1 MVVISAFFCPHGQFL
16 TFYHL
21 ARGGNF
27 QDESNPRAVVQVG
40 KPNETGYAEI
50 SDMIFETG
58 EALPGAILIQ
68 FNLKPSYQGAIGMW
82 DSVVRVGG
90 AASTGEVV
98 TNCDVCKAA
107 FMMMH
112 VTSSGSGY
120 FENLWLWTADHAID
134 QPGRQSIATGRGLLV
149 ESTHPTWL
157 VALGVEH
164 NTLYAYNVVNAK
176 NVFFGLIQ
184 VESPYWQP
192 VPPAP
197 SGWRYVHIYILSYL
211 TIELTRLAV

>member
-1 MVVISAFFCPHGQFL
+1 MVMSEFFCPLELFL
-16 TFYHL
+16 TIARV
-21 ARGGNF
+21 ARGSNF

-50 SDMIFETG
+50 SDMLFETG

-68 FNLKPSYQGAIGMW
+68 FNLKPSYQGAVGMW

-90 AASTGEVV
+90 AASTGKVV

-134 QPGRQSIATGRGLLV
+134 QPGIQSIATGRGLLV
-149 ESTHPTWL
+149 ESTDPTWL

-164 NTLYAYNVVNAK
+164 NTLYAYNVVDAK

-197 SGWRYVHIYILSYL
+197 SGWRYGRIPICR
-211 TIELTRLAV
+211 I